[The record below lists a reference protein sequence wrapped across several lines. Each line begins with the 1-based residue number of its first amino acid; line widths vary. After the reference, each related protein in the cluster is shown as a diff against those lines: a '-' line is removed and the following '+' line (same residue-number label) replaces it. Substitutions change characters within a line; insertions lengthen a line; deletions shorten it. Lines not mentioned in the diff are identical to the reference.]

1 MRYRIINILK
11 MEYLENRNSELNIT
25 YVTTEQEHAAICDS
39 LEKANSLCDELGIE
53 WFPEMVE

>member
-1 MRYRIINILK
+1 MRYRIINILT

-25 YVTTEQEHAAICDS
+25 FVTSQREHAAICDS
-39 LEKANSLCDELGIE
+39 LTKANDLCDELGIG